1 MAEISVII
9 PVYNAE
15 KYIAGCLDALCAQT
29 FGDIEVLCVDDGSTD
44 GSGSIL
50 AEYAGKDPR
59 IRVFPQANSG
69 PAAARNLGLKNAG
82 GRYVMFCD
90 ADDSYRPDCCERM
103 LRAMTEKRPD
113 VAVCRCR
120 VEIEEVDTE
129 ARRHTVSESF
139 YNAPYTGMHV
149 LDDELR
155 VKMSVVLWNKIFAK
169 ELIERYGICFPEGCE
184 HDDDTF
190 WMLYSLFAKDVYF
203 LSERL
208 YNYRIRVN
216 SIMSNYFNKKPK
228 NKYDRYRVC
237 NFVYDFLQ
245 RKGLLE
251 ANLAA
256 VSDFYRRQAGNL
268 FPQRVGFFVVMINGY
283 RQPVCRQVEIL
294 GQKFPGIADG
304 AFFKIVA
311 EREVAEHF
319 KESVV
324 ADVVAHTVEVVVFAA
339 GAHAFLRRGG
349 AGIIPGFVA
358 GKNVFKLHHPRVGKH
373 QGRVVVG
380 HERG

>member
-59 IRVFPQANSG
+59 IRVFSQANAG
-69 PAAARNLGLKNAG
+69 PAVARNLGLKNAG

-103 LRAMTEKRPD
+103 LRTMTEKRPD

-256 VSDFYRRQAGNL
+256 VSDFYRRQTGMMFFDL
-268 FPQRVGFFVVMINGY
+268 FTADELRKMTDEMNA
-283 RQPVCRQVEIL
+283 RQLDCL
-294 GQKFPGIADG
+294 
-304 AFFKIVA
+304 
-311 EREVAEHF
+311 
-319 KESVV
+319 
-324 ADVVAHTVEVVVFAA
+324 FAV
-339 GAHAFLRRGG
+339 RRGKIFSAPR
-349 AGIIPGFVA
+349 AGLEEA
-358 GKNVFKLHHPRVGKH
+358 GWGKLLKYMLLSGITVGRRKKMLKKEEKTVRS
-373 QGRVVVG
+373 QLRMKKILKKAG
-380 HERG
+380 

>member
-169 ELIERYGICFPEGCE
+169 
-184 HDDDTF
+184 
-190 WMLYSLFAKDVYF
+190 DVYF

-256 VSDFYRRQAGNL
+256 VSDFYRRQTGMMFFDL
-268 FPQRVGFFVVMINGY
+268 FTADELRKMTDEMNA
-283 RQPVCRQVEIL
+283 RQLDCL
-294 GQKFPGIADG
+294 
-304 AFFKIVA
+304 
-311 EREVAEHF
+311 
-319 KESVV
+319 
-324 ADVVAHTVEVVVFAA
+324 FAV
-339 GAHAFLRRGG
+339 RRGKIFSAPR
-349 AGIIPGFVA
+349 AGLEEA
-358 GKNVFKLHHPRVGKH
+358 GWGKLLKYMLLSGITA
-373 QGRVVVG
+373 GRRKKMLKKEEKTVRSQLRMKKILKKAG
-380 HERG
+380 

>member
-1 MAEISVII
+1 
-9 PVYNAE
+9 
-15 KYIAGCLDALCAQT
+15 
-29 FGDIEVLCVDDGSTD
+29 
-44 GSGSIL
+44 
-50 AEYAGKDPR
+50 
-59 IRVFPQANSG
+59 
-69 PAAARNLGLKNAG
+69 
-82 GRYVMFCD
+82 
-90 ADDSYRPDCCERM
+90 
-103 LRAMTEKRPD
+103 MTEKRSD

-237 NFVYDFLQ
+237 NFVYDFLHG
-245 RKGLLE
+245 KGLLE

-256 VSDFYRRQAGNL
+256 VSDFYRRQTGMMFFDL
-268 FPQRVGFFVVMINGY
+268 FTADELRKMTDEMNA
-283 RQPVCRQVEIL
+283 RQLDCL
-294 GQKFPGIADG
+294 
-304 AFFKIVA
+304 
-311 EREVAEHF
+311 
-319 KESVV
+319 
-324 ADVVAHTVEVVVFAA
+324 FAV
-339 GAHAFLRRGG
+339 RRGKIFSAPR
-349 AGIIPGFVA
+349 AGLEEA
-358 GKNVFKLHHPRVGKH
+358 GWGKLLKYMLLSEITVGRRKKMLKKEEKTVRS
-373 QGRVVVG
+373 QLRMKKILKKAG
-380 HERG
+380 

>member
-120 VEIEEVDTE
+120 AFPKAASMMTTLSGCFIPCLQKTCISCRNVCII
-129 ARRHTVSESF
+129 
-139 YNAPYTGMHV
+139 TG
-149 LDDELR
+149 
-155 VKMSVVLWNKIFAK
+155 SA
-169 ELIERYGICFPEGCE
+169 
-184 HDDDTF
+184 
-190 WMLYSLFAKDVYF
+190 S
-203 LSERL
+203 
-208 YNYRIRVN
+208 IR
-216 SIMSNYFNKKPK
+216 S
-228 NKYDRYRVC
+228 
-237 NFVYDFLQ
+237 
-245 RKGLLE
+245 
-251 ANLAA
+251 
-256 VSDFYRRQAGNL
+256 
-268 FPQRVGFFVVMINGY
+268 
-283 RQPVCRQVEIL
+283 
-294 GQKFPGIADG
+294 
-304 AFFKIVA
+304 
-311 EREVAEHF
+311 
-319 KESVV
+319 
-324 ADVVAHTVEVVVFAA
+324 
-339 GAHAFLRRGG
+339 
-349 AGIIPGFVA
+349 
-358 GKNVFKLHHPRVGKH
+358 
-373 QGRVVVG
+373 
-380 HERG
+380 